1 MQTDLSFGMIIF
13 RSEMHCGQE
22 EIMNETE
29 GTIRSGCP
37 LYSCRVCRT
46 KTGWPH
52 QVWCELKLLTVPG
65 CTDCRYHDPLH
76 GSCVHPAMRK
86 GGAA

>member
-1 MQTDLSFGMIIF
+1 
-13 RSEMHCGQE
+13 
-22 EIMNETE
+22 MNETE
-29 GTIRSGCP
+29 GIIRSGCP

-52 QVWCELKLLTVPG
+52 QVWCELRPMTVPG
-65 CTDCRYHDPLH
+65 CAECRYRSARNDN
-76 GSCVHPAMRK
+76 CVHPAIRK

>member
-1 MQTDLSFGMIIF
+1 
-13 RSEMHCGQE
+13 
-22 EIMNETE
+22 MNEAE
-29 GTIRSGCP
+29 GIIHSGCP

-52 QVWCELKLLTVPG
+52 QVWCELRPMTVPG
-65 CTDCRYHDPLH
+65 CAECRYRSARDD
-76 GSCVHPAMRK
+76 SCVHPALRK

>member
-1 MQTDLSFGMIIF
+1 
-13 RSEMHCGQE
+13 
-22 EIMNETE
+22 MNETE
-29 GTIRSGCP
+29 GIIHSGCP

-52 QVWCELKLLTVPG
+52 QIWCELKLQTAPG
-65 CTDCRYHDPLH
+65 CTDCRYFDLRS
-76 GSCVHPAMRK
+76 GACIHPAVRK

>member
-1 MQTDLSFGMIIF
+1 
-13 RSEMHCGQE
+13 
-22 EIMNETE
+22 MNETE
-29 GTIRSGCP
+29 GIIRSGCP

-52 QVWCELKLLTVPG
+52 QVWCELRPM
-65 CTDCRYHDPLH
+65 TDCRYRSITD
-76 GSCVHPAMRK
+76 GSCIHPVMRK